1 MFSQE
6 LHIPKER
13 VAVAIG
19 KKGAIRKGIEKLT
32 HTKIVIG
39 REGDVTISSEDNL
52 EVFLTTLII
61 KAIGR
66 GFNPKI
72 AMMLWSE
79 NNHFE
84 VVSIKE
90 IAGDSEKKI
99 IRIRARLIGSEG
111 RARKSLEG
119 MTNTHI
125 SVYGKTVAIVGK
137 HEDVHVAKQAV
148 EKLIR
153 GSKHG
158 NVYKYV
164 EKQMSRSY

>member
-19 KKGAIRKGIEKLT
+19 KRGSIRKSIEKLT
-32 HTKIVIG
+32 HTKLVIG
-39 REGDVTISSEDNL
+39 KEGDVAISSEDNL
-52 EVFLTTLII
+52 EVFLTASII

-79 NNHFE
+79 NNHLE

-90 IAGDSEKKI
+90 IVGDSEKKI
-99 IRIRARLIGSEG
+99 IRTRARLIGSEG

-125 SVYGKTVAIVGK
+125 SIYGKTVAIIGK

>member
-19 KKGAIRKGIEKLT
+19 KRGSIRKSIEKLT
-32 HTKIVIG
+32 HTKLVIG
-39 REGDVTISSEDNL
+39 KEGDVAISSEDNL

-90 IAGDSEKKI
+90 IVGDSEKKI
-99 IRIRARLIGSEG
+99 IRTRARLIGSEG

-125 SVYGKTVAIVGK
+125 SIYGKTVAIIGK

>member
-19 KKGAIRKGIEKLT
+19 KKGVTRKSIERLT
-32 HTKIVIG
+32 HTKLELG
-39 REGDVTISSEDNL
+39 KEGDVTISSEDNL

-90 IAGDSEKKI
+90 IVGDSEKKI
-99 IRIRARLIGSEG
+99 IRVRARLIGSEG

-125 SVYGKTVAIVGK
+125 SIYGKTVAIIGK

>member
-19 KKGAIRKGIEKLT
+19 KKGVTRKSIERLT
-32 HTKIVIG
+32 HTKLELG
-39 REGDVTISSEDNL
+39 KEGDVTISSEDNL

-90 IAGDSEKKI
+90 IVGDSEKKI
-99 IRIRARLIGSEG
+99 IRTRARLIGSEG

-125 SVYGKTVAIVGK
+125 SIYGKTVAIIGK

>member
-13 VAVAIG
+13 VAIAIG
-19 KKGAIRKGIEKLT
+19 KKGSVRRGIEKLT
-32 HTKIVIG
+32 HTKIAISKD
-39 REGDVTISSEDNL
+39 GDVAISSEDNL

-66 GFNPKI
+66 GFNPRVAI
-72 AMMLWSE
+72 MLWSE
-79 NNHFE
+79 ENHLE
-84 VVSIKE
+84 VISIKD
-90 IAGDSEKKI
+90 IVGDSEKKI
-99 IRIRARLIGSEG
+99 IRARARLIGSEG
-111 RARKSLEG
+111 LARRNLES

-125 SVYGKTVAIVGK
+125 SIYGKTVAIVGN

-148 EKLIR
+148 EKLIH

-164 EKQMSRSY
+164 EKQMQRTY